1 MFKLF
6 KILSKLMLVLCGMCI
21 GAWIKCGY
29 TPELLIGVI
38 GFIIL
43 HYVYLCIAG
52 RYIKSKRSIHIHEL
66 HLGDDK
72 PDSMPDE
79 IWEKVQEL
87 LSVTE
92 CPDKF
97 EPVEPVDTGESDE
110 P

>member
-1 MFKLF
+1 MFKLCKF
-6 KILSKLMLVLCGMCI
+6 LSKLMLVFCGMCI

-52 RYIKSKRSIHIHEL
+52 RYIKSKGKIHIHEL

-72 PDSMPDE
+72 PDDMPDE
-79 IWEKVQEL
+79 IWEKVQAL

-92 CPDKF
+92 CPDK
-97 EPVEPVDTGESDE
+97 VEPVDAGESGEADE